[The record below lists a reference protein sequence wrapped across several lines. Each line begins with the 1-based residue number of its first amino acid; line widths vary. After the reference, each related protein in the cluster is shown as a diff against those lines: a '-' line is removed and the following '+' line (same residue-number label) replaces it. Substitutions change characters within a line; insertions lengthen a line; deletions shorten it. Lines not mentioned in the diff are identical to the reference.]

1 MLLTMLPMAAFAA
14 GDVYSGT
21 CGASGDN
28 IKWRYDDETHTLYIT
43 GTGKMKD
50 YGAGDAGPYAPWARN
65 KDGRYLP
72 KEIEKIIVDEGVT
85 RIGNGAF
92 GSDYGFH
99 RYSYHSV
106 QLPSTLTEIGDY
118 AFSEAHNLTG
128 LILPQKL
135 KKIGC
140 SAFADSGLTKLHI
153 PESLREINAY
163 AFMGTNFSQVSIPD
177 WITEIGDGAFWG
189 CSNLQ
194 TVKIGAGVKTIG
206 ENVFQRCFE
215 LGKIELDS
223 NNKNFVCEDGILYNA
238 DKTEL
243 ICYPPA
249 SEIASYTIPASV
261 KEVDISSF
269 WDTINLRELKVP
281 SGVELKQS
289 YSTADAA
296 SYSQTEHFAIYFD
309 GSAPETT
316 SLEVEQVEKDEATG
330 YFDLY
335 SPILD
340 IYYNVNANGWD
351 SWIKQKGVVNAIEH
365 GWIVLHPQGT
375 LGEPIDPEPSV
386 AELTFNTFD
395 GQLNISV
402 VDKETVGSTIT
413 LRDEASVT
421 FDDKRFIGWRDTST
435 SIDYAPGASYVVP
448 DHDVRFEAIFESVSE
463 PSAVQVTFNTYD
475 GQMKISMADQQ
486 AVGSTMILWNEAS
499 TTIDGM
505 RFIGWRDTSSGID
518 YAPGAAYIV
527 PNHNVRFEALFESI
541 SASEPDM
548 ETPSVSDNGNDNETE
563 ERSSRRA
570 RRKSDNSSSDRESAS
585 VDKEK
590 TSDEPQIMEPQF
602 APEQPEV
609 TAAAQAHVF
618 ADVPA
623 HEWYAAAADYV
634 TSRGLMTGTSAMA
647 FSPNVTMTRAM
658 LWTVLARAD
667 GTDTDGGAVWY
678 DKGRTWAQS
687 NGISDGSNPD
697 GMVTREQIASMLYR
711 TAKAS
716 ADSGNLSGYPDSGK
730 VSDWAAEA
738 MQWAVASGLIT
749 GKSSGALDP
758 QGAATRAEVAQIL
771 MRYQQNGAAR

>member
-1 MLLTMLPMAAFAA
+1 MRKILCILLIVTMLLTMLPMTAFAA
-14 GDVYSGT
+14 DDVYSGT

-28 IKWRYDDETHTLYIT
+28 VKWRYDDETHTLYIT

-50 YGAGDAGPYAPWARN
+50 YGKDESGPYTPWVF
-65 KDGRYLP
+65 Y
-72 KEIEKIIVDEGVT
+72 EIKKVIIGEGVT

-92 GSDYGFH
+92 GNGLPCYALRSLDSIQF
-99 RYSYHSV
+99 
-106 QLPSTLTEIGDY
+106 PSTLTEIGEY
-118 AFSEAHNLTG
+118 AFAGDDNLTEV
-128 LILPQKL
+128 ILPKKL

-140 SAFADSGLTKLHI
+140 SAFAYSGLTKLHI

-189 CSNLQ
+189 SPNLH
-194 TVKIGAGVKTIG
+194 TVRIGAGVKTIG

-215 LGKIELDS
+215 LEKIELYS
-223 NNKNFVCEDGILYNA
+223 NNRNFICEDGILYNT

-249 SEIASYTIPASV
+249 SEITSYTIPASV
-261 KEVDISSF
+261 KEVDISTF
-269 WDTINLRELKVP
+269 WDTINLRELRIS

-289 YSTADAA
+289 YSTADGAGC
-296 SYSQTEHFAIYFD
+296 SKTKHFAIYFD
-309 GSAPETT
+309 GSAPETA
-316 SLEVEQVEKDEATG
+316 SLEIEQVCKDEATG

-351 SWIKQKGVVNAIEH
+351 SWIKQKNIANAIEQ

-375 LGEPIDPEPSV
+375 LEEPTDPEPSV

-395 GQLNISV
+395 GQANISI
-402 VDKETVGSTIT
+402 VDKETVGDTIT

-421 FDDKRFIGWRDTST
+421 FDD
-435 SIDYAPGASYVVP
+435 
-448 DHDVRFEAIFESVSE
+448 
-463 PSAVQVTFNTYD
+463 
-475 GQMKISMADQQ
+475 
-486 AVGSTMILWNEAS
+486 
-499 TTIDGM
+499 M
-505 RFIGWRDTSSGID
+505 RFIGWRDTSSGIN

-527 PNHNVRFEALFESI
+527 PNHNVRFEARFESI

-563 ERSSRRA
+563 TEERSSRRA
-570 RRKSDNSSSDRESAS
+570 RRKSGNSSSDRESAS
-585 VDKEK
+585 ADEEK
-590 TSDEPQIMEPQF
+590 TSDEPQITEPQF

-609 TAAAQAHVF
+609 TAAAQAPVF

-623 HEWYAAAADYV
+623 HEWYAAATDYV
-634 TSRGLMTGTSAMA
+634 TSRGLMTGTSAA
-647 FSPNVTMTRAM
+647 SFSPNVTMTRAM

-667 GTDTDGGAVWY
+667 GADTDGGAAWY
-678 DKGRTWAQS
+678 DNGLAWAQS
-687 NGISDGSNPD
+687 NGVSDGSNPD

-730 VSDWAAEA
+730 VSDWAMEA

-771 MRYQQNGAAR
+771 MRYQQNGTMR